1 MEKINKAYKEKNNLT
16 MMNKS
21 WRRFFYKLA
30 AASLLFLSVCKEDL
44 DNLPYLLDQ
53 MPGTE

>member
-30 AASLLFLSVCKEDL
+30 VASLLFLSVCKEDL